1 MAPGSRWSRRSRPP
15 RPGRPWTAVGRGRGG
30 ESPRPLREVAA
41 RPAPRLSVGIAE
53 VDRVLGGGLV
63 PGALVLLGG
72 EPGIGKSTLVLE
84 IAAGV
89 ARCTATGAVPA
100 GDGGTDVLY
109 ASGRSPPTSCTCAP
123 TAWA

>member
-1 MAPGSRWSRRSRPP
+1 MPQS
-15 RPGRPWTAVGRGRGG
+15 
-30 ESPRPLREVAA
+30 AA
-41 RPAPRLSVGIAE
+41 RASATGPVPRLSVGIGE

-89 ARCTATGAVPA
+89 AAADPA
-100 GDGGTDVLY
+100 GRG
-109 ASGRSPPTSCTCAP
+109 
-123 TAWA
+123 